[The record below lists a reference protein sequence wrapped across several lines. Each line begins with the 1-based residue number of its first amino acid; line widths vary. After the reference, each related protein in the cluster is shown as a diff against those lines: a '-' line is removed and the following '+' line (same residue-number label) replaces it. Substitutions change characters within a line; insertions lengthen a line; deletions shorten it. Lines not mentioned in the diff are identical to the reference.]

1 MSHGIAIPIIGEL
14 IPIVAIVMGIGIG
27 MLSVYLDF
35 RKKRELVQ
43 AYHAERMAAIEKGI
57 EIPPL
62 PTELLQ
68 VGMRREVHPE
78 RHRRSGLI
86 LLLLGIAII
95 GAMLSEGD
103 RGAWWGAIPAAIGVA
118 LLISAALETRERA
131 RRDGAG
137 AGSGSAAA
145 RRGSASSDHEV
156 P

>member
-14 IPIVAIVMGIGIG
+14 IPIVAIIMGIGIG

-35 RKKRELVQ
+35 RRKRELVQ

-62 PTELLQ
+62 PVELLQ
-68 VGMRREVHPE
+68 VGMRRESHPA

-86 LLLLGIAII
+86 LLLIGIAIS

-103 RGAWWGAIPAAIGVA
+103 RGAWWGAVPAAIGVA
-118 LLISAALETRERA
+118 LLISATLEMRERS
-131 RRDGAG
+131 AG
-137 AGSGSAAA
+137 AD
-145 RRGSASSDHEV
+145 RGSAGSTPQPRPGRPDT
-156 P
+156 